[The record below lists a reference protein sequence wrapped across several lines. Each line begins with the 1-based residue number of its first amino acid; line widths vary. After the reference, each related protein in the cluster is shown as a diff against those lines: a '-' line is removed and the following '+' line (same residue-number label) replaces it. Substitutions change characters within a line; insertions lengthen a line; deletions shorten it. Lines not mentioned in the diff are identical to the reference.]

1 MGSGTDK
8 KELASFLEKR
18 YGGQAALLYKGRE
31 AIKLALDLS
40 ALPKGAKVGITGF
53 TCYVVYQAVVETGL
67 TPIYIDIEKDNL
79 NFSAK
84 SLEQY
89 KDLKAIIVQNTLG
102 DACDIG
108 AISVFCKKN
117 NIILIEDLA
126 HSIGIR
132 YKNGKEAG
140 TVGDFAALS
149 FSQDKMVDA
158 VSGGALI
165 IRNNKFASGT
175 SSIKFNDLDPSVRM
189 RDRFYPLF
197 TFIIRKTYFLG
208 IGKAFHFFLKKM
220 KMLSRPLPESDGI
233 RYHNL
238 TGWYAALIS
247 YQFKNLDRVLDH
259 RKKIVSIYAG
269 ELKNNLNG
277 LIRFPILA
285 EYRDS
290 LSKFLAGK
298 KVFVSDIWYDAPVA
312 PKRYL
317 KDTDYKGQCANSEY
331 ITERILNLP
340 THINVSENEAYR
352 IASLIKTWQITHQK

>member
-53 TCYVVYQAVVETGL
+53 TCYVVYQAIVETGL

-84 SLEQY
+84 SLERY

-102 DACDIG
+102 DACDIEG
-108 AISVFCKKN
+108 ILAFCRKN
-117 NIILIEDLA
+117 DIVLIEDLA
-126 HSIGIR
+126 HSIGVC

-165 IRNNKFASGT
+165 IRNNKFASGA
-175 SSIKFNDLDPSVRM
+175 SRIKFNDLDSPVRM

-208 IGKAFHFFLKKM
+208 IGKALHFFLKKM

-247 YQFKNLDRVLDH
+247 YKFKNLDRVLDH
-259 RKKIVSIYAG
+259 RKKIVGIYSG
-269 ELKNNLNG
+269 ELRNNLNG
-277 LIRFPILA
+277 LIRFPVLTENRSGLI
-285 EYRDS
+285 
-290 LSKFLAGK
+290 KFLAGK
-298 KVFVSDIWYDAPVA
+298 KVFVSDIWYDAPIA

-317 KDTDYKGQCANSEY
+317 KATNYKGQCTNSENVSGQ
-331 ITERILNLP
+331 ILNLP
-340 THINVSENEAYR
+340 THINVSEKDAYR
-352 IASLIKTWQITHQK
+352 IVSLIKTWQTIH